1 MTEFL
6 HVITSDGLVDRLAT
20 FPRLPS
26 ETVSLSSALDRVPAE
41 RITAPE
47 DLPERARSTV
57 DGYAVQAADTFGASD
72 SMPAFLA
79 VVGAVEMGA
88 LSDVLIDSGQ
98 AAYIPTG
105 GFLPTGADAV
115 VMVEYANRVDDGSI
129 EVTRPATVRANVLS
143 QGEDVKTGELI
154 APAGDPLRPQDLG
167 LLAGLGI
174 TCVCVY
180 RQAKVA
186 VISTGDEV
194 IPVDCKPKPGQI
206 RDANGYSIS
215 ALVRAAGAVPIQ
227 FDIVP
232 DDAGRLG
239 AAVGDA
245 LAQADVVVLSG
256 GSSVGM
262 RDLIVEVV
270 AALPGADVLAHGVA
284 IRPGKPTL
292 LARHSRKAIF
302 GLPGHPVS
310 ALMVAMIFLA
320 PFLRYIQG
328 GSLEKGP
335 PGDRT
340 RARLTASIHSTAGME
355 DFIRVRLEREV
366 DGGYVARPV
375 FGKSSMLSTMAR
387 ANGVI
392 VVPAQAE
399 GLVEGDVVD
408 VIRI

>member
-6 HVITSDGLVDRLAT
+6 HVITSDGLVERLGA
-20 FPRLPS
+20 FARLPS
-26 ETVSLSSALDRVPAE
+26 ELVPLSSALH
-41 RITAPE
+41 RIPVEAVVAPE

-57 DGYAVQAADTFGASD
+57 DGYAVQAADSFGASD
-72 SMPAFLA
+72 AIPALFT

-88 LSDVLIDSGQ
+88 LSDLLIGPGQ

-105 GFLPTGADAV
+105 GFLPSGADAI
-115 VMVEYANRVDDGSI
+115 VMVEYTNRVDRTSI
-129 EVTRPATVRANVLS
+129 EVTRPVTSGANVVS

-154 APAGDPLRPQDLG
+154 VPAGEPLRPQDLG

-174 TCVCVY
+174 ASVCAY

-194 IPVDCKPKPGQI
+194 VPIDRKPKPGQI

-215 ALVRAAGAVPIQ
+215 ALVRAAGAIPIP

-232 DDAGRLG
+232 DDARILRSTLD
-239 AAVGDA
+239 DA

-256 GSSVGM
+256 GSSVGV
-262 RDLIVEVV
+262 RDLMVEVV
-270 AALPGADVLAHGVA
+270 AALPGAEVLAHGIA

-292 LARHSRKAIF
+292 LARHDGKAIF

-310 ALMVAMIFLA
+310 ALIVAMIFLT

-335 PGDRT
+335 QGKRI
-340 RARLTASIHSTAGME
+340 RATLAVSMHSIIGME
-355 DFIRVRLEREV
+355 DYIRVRLERAA
-366 DGGYVARPV
+366 DGEYVARPV

-399 GLVEGDVVD
+399 GLVEGAAVD

>member
-1 MTEFL
+1 MIEFL
-6 HVITSDGLVDRLAT
+6 HVITSDDLVERLGAFDRL
-20 FPRLPS
+20 PPELI
-26 ETVSLSSALDRVPAE
+26 SLNSALDRIPSEGVVAS
-41 RITAPE
+41 E

-57 DGYAVQAADTFGASD
+57 DGYAVQAADSFGASD
-72 SMPAFLA
+72 SIPALLT
-79 VVGAVEMGA
+79 VVGAVAMGA
-88 LSDVLIDSGQ
+88 LSDLLIGSGQ

-105 GFLPTGADAV
+105 GFLPSGADAV
-115 VMVEYANRVDDGSI
+115 VMVEYTSRVDETSI
-129 EVTRPATVRANVLS
+129 EVTRPVTSGANVLLP
-143 QGEDVKTGELI
+143 GEDVKTGELI
-154 APAGDPLRPQDLG
+154 VPAGEPLRPQDLG

-174 TCVCVY
+174 ASVRAF

-194 IPVDCKPKPGQI
+194 VPVDRKPKPGQI

-215 ALVRAAGAVPIQ
+215 ALVRAAGAIPIP

-232 DDAGRLG
+232 DDAGMLR
-239 AAVGDA
+239 AALADA
-245 LAQADVVVLSG
+245 LEKADVVVLSG

-270 AALPGADVLAHGVA
+270 GALPGAEVLAHGVA

-292 LARHSRKAIF
+292 LARHGGTAIF

-310 ALMVAMIFLA
+310 ALIVAMIFLS

-335 PGDRT
+335 PGERT
-340 RARLTASIHSTAGME
+340 RATLAASMHSIIGLE
-355 DFIRVRLEREV
+355 DYIRVRLERAA
-366 DGGYVARPV
+366 DGNYVARPL

-387 ANGVI
+387 ANGLI

-399 GLVEGDVVD
+399 GLVEGAAVD
-408 VIRI
+408 VIGI

>member
-1 MTEFL
+1 MAEFL
-6 HVITSDGLVDRLAT
+6 HVITSDGLVERLGT
-20 FPRLPS
+20 FARLPS
-26 ETVSLSSALDRVPAE
+26 ELVSLNSVLDRIPAE
-41 RITAPE
+41 GVVAPE

-57 DGYAVQAADTFGASD
+57 DGYAVQAADSFGASD
-72 SMPAFLA
+72 SIPALLT

-88 LSDVLIDSGQ
+88 LSDLLIGSGQ

-105 GFLPTGADAV
+105 GFLPSGADAV
-115 VMVEYANRVDDGSI
+115 VMVEYTNRVDEASI
-129 EVTRPATVRANVLS
+129 EVTRPVTSGANVLS

-154 APAGDPLRPQDLG
+154 VPAGEPLRPQDLG

-174 TCVCVY
+174 ASVCVY

-194 IPVDCKPKPGQI
+194 VPIDRKPKPGQI

-215 ALVRAAGAVPIQ
+215 ALVRAAGAIPIP

-232 DDAGRLG
+232 DDAGMLR
-239 AAVGDA
+239 AALADA

-256 GSSVGM
+256 GSSVGV
-262 RDLIVEVV
+262 RDLMVDVV
-270 AALPGADVLAHGVA
+270 AALPGAEVLAHGIA

-292 LARHSRKAIF
+292 LARQGGKAIF

-310 ALMVAMIFLA
+310 ALIVAMIFLA

-335 PGDRT
+335 LGKRT
-340 RARLTASIHSTAGME
+340 RATLAVSMHSIIGME
-355 DFIRVRLEREV
+355 DYIRVRLERAA
-366 DGGYVARPV
+366 DGDYVARPV
-375 FGKSSMLSTMAR
+375 FGKSSMLSTMSR

-399 GLVEGDVVD
+399 GLVEGAAVD
-408 VIRI
+408 VICI

>member
-1 MTEFL
+1 MDEFL
-6 HVITSDGLVDRLAT
+6 HVITSDSLVDLLGT
-20 FPRLPS
+20 FARLPS
-26 ETVSLSSALDRVPAE
+26 EPVSLNSALDRIPSEGVVAS
-41 RITAPE
+41 E

-57 DGYAVQAADTFGASD
+57 DGYAVQAADSFGASD
-72 SMPAFLA
+72 SIPALLT

-88 LSDVLIDSGQ
+88 LSDLVIGSGQ

-105 GFLPTGADAV
+105 GFLPSGADAV
-115 VMVEYANRVDDGSI
+115 VMVEYTNRIDGASI
-129 EVTRPATVRANVLS
+129 EITRPVTSGANVLS

-154 APAGDPLRPQDLG
+154 VPAGEPLRPQDLG
-167 LLAGLGI
+167 LMAGLGI
-174 TCVCVY
+174 ASICVY

-194 IPVDCKPKPGQI
+194 VPIDRKPKPGQI

-215 ALVRAAGAVPIQ
+215 ALVRAAGAIPIP

-232 DDAGRLG
+232 DDAGRLR
-239 AAVGDA
+239 AALADA

-262 RDLIVEVV
+262 RDLMVEVV
-270 AALPGADVLAHGVA
+270 SALPGAEVLAHGIA

-292 LARHSRKAIF
+292 LARHGGKAIF

-310 ALMVAMIFLA
+310 ALIVAMIFLA

-335 PGDRT
+335 PGKRT
-340 RARLTASIHSTAGME
+340 RATLAAPMHSIIGME
-355 DFIRVRLEREV
+355 DYVRVRLERAA
-366 DGGYVARPV
+366 DGDYVARPV
-375 FGKSSMLSTMAR
+375 FGKSSMLSTMSR

-399 GLVEGDVVD
+399 GLVEGAAVD
-408 VIRI
+408 VICI

>member
-1 MTEFL
+1 VTEFL
-6 HVITSDGLVDRLAT
+6 HVITSDGLVERLGA
-20 FPRLPS
+20 FARLPS
-26 ETVSLSSALDRVPAE
+26 ELVSLSAAFDRIPAE
-41 RITAPE
+41 GIMASE

-57 DGYAVQAADTFGASD
+57 DGYAVQAADSFGASD
-72 SMPAFLA
+72 SIPALLT
-79 VVGAVEMGA
+79 VVGAVTMGA
-88 LSDVLIDSGQ
+88 LSDLLIGSGQ

-105 GFLPTGADAV
+105 GFLPSGADAV
-115 VMVEYANRVDDGSI
+115 VMVEYTSRVDEVSI
-129 EVTRPATVRANVLS
+129 EVTRPVTSGANVLFP
-143 QGEDVKTGELI
+143 GEDVKTGELI
-154 APAGDPLRPQDLG
+154 VPAGEPLRPQDLG

-174 TCVCVY
+174 ASVRAY

-194 IPVDCKPKPGQI
+194 VPVDRKAKPGQI

-215 ALVRAAGAVPIQ
+215 ALVRAAGAIPIP

-232 DDAGRLG
+232 DDAGMLR
-239 AAVGDA
+239 AAMADA

-256 GSSVGM
+256 GSSVGI

-270 AALPGADVLAHGVA
+270 AALPGAEVLAHGVA

-292 LARHSRKAIF
+292 LARHGGKAIF

-310 ALMVAMIFLA
+310 ALIVAMIFLA

-335 PGDRT
+335 LGKQT
-340 RARLTASIHSTAGME
+340 RATLAVSMHSIIGME
-355 DFIRVRLEREV
+355 DYIRVRLERAA
-366 DGGYVARPV
+366 DGDYVARPV

-392 VVPAQAE
+392 VVPAEAE
-399 GLVEGDVVD
+399 GLVEGAAVD
-408 VIRI
+408 VICI

>member
-6 HVITSDGLVDRLAT
+6 HVITSDGLVERLGA
-20 FPRLPS
+20 FARLPS
-26 ETVSLSSALDRVPAE
+26 ELVSLSSAIDRIPAE
-41 RITAPE
+41 GVVAPE

-57 DGYAVQAADTFGASD
+57 DGYAVQAADSFGASD
-72 SMPAFLA
+72 SIPALLT

-88 LSDVLIDSGQ
+88 LSDLLIGSGQ

-105 GFLPTGADAV
+105 GFLPPGADAV
-115 VMVEYANRVDDGSI
+115 VMVEYTNRVDLTSI
-129 EVTRPATVRANVLS
+129 EVTRPVTSGANVLA
-143 QGEDVKTGELI
+143 QGEDVKTGGLI
-154 APAGDPLRPQDLG
+154 VPAGEPLRPQHLG

-174 TCVCVY
+174 ASVCVY

-194 IPVDCKPKPGQI
+194 VPIDRKPKPGQI

-215 ALVRAAGAVPIQ
+215 ALVRAAGAIPIP

-232 DDAGRLG
+232 DDAGMLR
-239 AAVGDA
+239 AALADA

-256 GSSVGM
+256 GSSVGV
-262 RDLIVEVV
+262 RDLMVDVV
-270 AALPGADVLAHGVA
+270 AALPGAEVMAHGIA

-292 LARHSRKAIF
+292 LARQGGRAIF

-310 ALMVAMIFLA
+310 ALIVAMIFLA

-328 GSLEKGP
+328 GGLEKGP
-335 PGDRT
+335 LGKRT
-340 RARLTASIHSTAGME
+340 RATLAVSMHSIIGME
-355 DFIRVRLEREV
+355 DYIRVRLERAA
-366 DGGYVARPV
+366 DGDYVARPV
-375 FGKSSMLSTMAR
+375 FGKSSMLSTMSR

-399 GLVEGDVVD
+399 GLVEGAAVD
-408 VIRI
+408 VICI